1 MRLSSK
7 KLPAEKGQGY
17 SQKQSSPSGSEHVD
31 VSDNVSYEHTEK
43 SQPDMVPN
51 SGSSTQR
58 STKRKATAQEN
69 LTIDS
74 KNSISADGRRRLD
87 KHAGKGQ
94 DSIKYPIS
102 GSTAKKLHAKDKLSL
117 FEQTEVEEFEEVYY
131 LAPNNEKYQP
141 TKLERLVNNGFD
153 DQEGYYRIVNGD

>member
-1 MRLSSK
+1 M
-7 KLPAEKGQGY
+7 EN
-17 SQKQSSPSGSEHVD
+17 SE
-31 VSDNVSYEHTEK
+31 NVSYEK
-43 SQPDMVPN
+43 SQPDEVQH
-51 SGSSTQR
+51 SGSSTARTRQR
-58 STKRKATAQEN
+58 KPVPQDNPS
-69 LTIDS
+69 IDS

-102 GSTAKKLHAKDKLSL
+102 GSQAKKLYAKDKLSL
-117 FEQTEVEEFEEVYY
+117 FEQTEVEEFEEIYY

-141 TKLERLVNNGFD
+141 TKLERLVNTGFD